1 MAENDLISRQALLT
15 DGLSFQNGIDDG
27 GLLYVPLRDVTR
39 SIRNAK
45 TMGSI
50 KITHGKWVSNGIPES
65 ILSAC
70 SVCGNYIC
78 MEGVNAGSGDAN
90 FCQSC
95 GAYMRNDET
104 AI

>member
-1 MAENDLISRQALLT
+1 MGENDLISKQELLK
-15 DGLSFQNGIDDG
+15 DGLLFQNGIDEG
-27 GLLYVPLRDVTR
+27 GILYVPLRDVIR

-70 SVCGNYIC
+70 SVCGF
-78 MEGVNAGSGDAN
+78 A
-90 FCQSC
+90 C
-95 GAYMRNDET
+95 GA
-104 AI
+104 